1 MSDSELLPLA
11 LSPMLATAGQLPNG
25 PGWVYETKWDGIRG
39 LIAIDATGTVRIRSR
54 AGNDNTEQFPE
65 LAALATPADGHS
77 LLLDGEIVAF
87 GEDGLPSFNRLQGR
101 LGVMGPA
108 ALIRSQTNPVLF
120 VLFDLLHL
128 DGFSTRRLP
137 LESRRTL
144 LDQLEFGRGPCWHV
158 SPQHEDGE
166 ELAAITRAAGL
177 EGVVAK
183 RLDSA
188 YAMGVRSK
196 SWIKQRNL
204 HEDEF
209 VIGGWVPGEGRR
221 ESSIGALLLG
231 VRVDDQSDQLQWVGK
246 AGTGFT
252 DAELLRLKALLAPLV
267 RPTSPFDGDVG
278 EKTAVFTE
286 PRLIAKVAYGEYSP
300 DGLLRFPSYKGLVD

>member
-1 MSDSELLPLA
+1 MSDSETLPLT
-11 LSPMLATAGQLPNG
+11 LSPMLATAGQLPIG

-39 LIAIDATGTVRIRSR
+39 MIAIDGAGAVRIRSR

-65 LAALATPADGHS
+65 LTALSGPADGHS

-87 GEDGLPSFNRLQGR
+87 GDDGLPSFNRLQGR

-108 ALIRSQTNPVLF
+108 AMIRSQTNPVLF
-120 VLFDLLHL
+120 VLFDLLHI

-137 LESRRTL
+137 LASRRAL
-144 LDQLEFGRGPCWHV
+144 LDQLEFGRGSCWHV
-158 SPQHEDGE
+158 SPQHEDGQ

-183 RLDSA
+183 RLDAPYSP
-188 YAMGVRSK
+188 GVRSK
-196 SWIKQRNL
+196 TWIKQRNL

-252 DAELLRLKALLAPLV
+252 DAELTRLKGLLAPLV

-286 PRLIAKVAYGEYSP
+286 PRLVAKVAYGEYSP
-300 DGLLRFPSYKGLVD
+300 DGLLRFPSYKGLV